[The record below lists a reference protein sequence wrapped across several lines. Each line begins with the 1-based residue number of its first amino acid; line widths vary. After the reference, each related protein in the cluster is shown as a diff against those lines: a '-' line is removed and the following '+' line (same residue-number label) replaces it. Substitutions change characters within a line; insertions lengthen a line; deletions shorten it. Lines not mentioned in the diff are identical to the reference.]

1 MSQRSLTERVLD
13 VLDLAMRPL
22 TAAEIRRW
30 LPDDV
35 TAEELSSCLVKML
48 KRGAIEF
55 EMVDRKAITGPRQV
69 KAYKIKAEQESRA
82 A

>member
-1 MSQRSLTERVLD
+1 MSKRSLTDRVLD

-35 TAEELSSCLVKML
+35 TAEELSSCLVKAL
-48 KRGAIEF
+48 KRGVIDF
-55 EMVDRKAITGPRQV
+55 KMVERKAITGPREV
-69 KAYKIKAEQESRA
+69 KAYLVKAEQESRA